1 MSETI
6 KVGDTIGMLNN
17 GKWADGTE
25 GWKLLECPIKR
36 ITQTKRGTK
45 VYSDRFYP
53 LDLEDIESNTDIMQD
68 AQG

>member
-25 GWKLLECPIKR
+25 GWKM
-36 ITQTKRGTK
+36 
-45 VYSDRFYP
+45 D
-53 LDLEDIESNTDIMQD
+53 
-68 AQG
+68 